1 MYNIASIYLHRRDY
15 EMALVHYEHAL
26 SVEIAHFG
34 EFHPDVMITLKLI
47 GKVYDQCGQYD
58 RALEYYNK
66 ALDASRNYFVLPS
79 SNTFANDSIQEN
91 KLVTGRLLALIAS
104 IHLKQANTVQM
115 TEALSEAY
123 RIYLE
128 MGAPVE
134 ELELAG
140 FDLYELAMLHPEC
153 AAAA

>member
-134 ELELAG
+134 EL
-140 FDLYELAMLHPEC
+140 AMLHPEC